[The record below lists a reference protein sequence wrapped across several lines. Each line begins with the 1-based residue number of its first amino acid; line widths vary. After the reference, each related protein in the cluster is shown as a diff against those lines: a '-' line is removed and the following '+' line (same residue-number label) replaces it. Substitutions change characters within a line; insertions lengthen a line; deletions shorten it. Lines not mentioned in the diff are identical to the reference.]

1 MNSSSFV
8 ARTHSYL
15 RWQGARRIAEIG
27 RIQQFARANCDD
39 LDSASGRDG
48 DTKSSFSSIDALAD
62 LIGVKDRGLI
72 RAQCFVGGA
81 WTDADDGDTLPVI
94 NPANGVE
101 ILRVPKMGRAETER
115 SIANASGAM
124 PEWSALTASKR
135 ASILH
140 RWYTLILDNGDDLAR
155 IMVAEQ
161 GKPMAEAKGEVAYA
175 ASFVEWFA
183 EEARRAYGEV
193 IPTHDL
199 DTRVFATRQPVGVCA
214 AITPWN
220 FPLAMIT
227 RKAAA
232 ALAAGCACVVKPSE
246 ETPLSAF
253 ALGVLAERAGFPPG
267 TIQFVT
273 GDYEAI
279 GDALTSSDV
288 VRKLSFTGSTEVGKT
303 LAVKC
308 AATVKNVSL
317 ELGGNAPFIVFPDAN
332 IDAAVK
338 GAILSKFRNS
348 GQTCVCAQRFIVH
361 ESVVEEFAAKFAA
374 EAKRLVVGDGFG
386 ATTDQGP
393 LINADALRKVESHVD
408 DAVKKGAVVLCGG
421 ERVFPEGAKGGHFY
435 APTVLVECRGDMA
448 VFREETF
455 GPVAAIATFETEAQ
469 AIAMA
474 NAGRAG
480 LASYVFT
487 RDNATLWRVS
497 EALEYGIVGA
507 NTGLISTAS
516 APFGGMRESGIG
528 REGGKHGLEE
538 YLEVKYVCMAG
549 LGEKRRPW

>member
-81 WTDADDGDTLPVI
+81 WTDADDGDTLVF
-94 NPANGVE
+94 NRRTASKC
-101 ILRVPKMGRAETER
+101 RVPKKGRAETER

-227 RKAAA
+227 RKASA
-232 ALAAGCACVVKPSE
+232 ALAAGCVVVVKPSE

-267 TIQFVT
+267 TMQFVT

-279 GDALTSSDV
+279 GDALTSNDV

-317 ELGGNAPFIVFPDAN
+317 ELGGNAPFVVFPDAN

-361 ESVVEEFAAKFAA
+361 ESVAEEFATKLAA

-386 ATTDQGP
+386 GTTEQGP

-408 DAVKKGAVVLCGG
+408 DAVRRARWSCAGRT
-421 ERVFPEGAKGGHFY
+421 RVSRGAKGGHFY
-435 APTVLVECRGDMA
+435 APHGALECGGLA
-448 VFREETF
+448 VFR
-455 GPVAAIATFETEAQ
+455 GDIRPVAAIATFETEAQ